1 MTRANSDS
9 DTSGILKDSDRI
21 AHGRKVLRAEAA
33 ALEAVAARLDCR
45 FEQAIDMLSSAAN
58 LGAGRIAI
66 TGVGK
71 SADVGQKIAGTFQF
85 YKRLFFGMGSA
96 KRKPWFSHYKLSLC

>member
-9 DTSGILKDSDRI
+9 DASGILKDSDRI

-66 TGVGK
+66 HAKG
-71 SADVGQKIAGTFQF
+71 SAEYTALASGMGAAAVVLKAMRNKRAGT
-85 YKRLFFGMGSA
+85 
-96 KRKPWFSHYKLSLC
+96 